1 MIRDANNVHRRT
13 EFEIFEQIDFAA
25 GPDPGKIRVSLPAH
39 SAVNRGGPTGVTYG
53 GPPSCEMRGRELI
66 EAFVLGVIG
75 NVLSNY
81 ISGLLTNRQTERN
94 RGELVALIESKVKE
108 NRALESRQAMGVAV
122 RELDAVV
129 GKDRDLTWR
138 DDRLVIRPSGRI
150 RKTLPDPQAALEELV
165 NSVAAR
171 RRELGLP
178 LTAEVPV
185 PGPTAAP
192 AAGSG
197 AAVAGS
203 GNAPAEGDL
212 LPPDESAPAHSAPDL
227 RAEILGLPAEVLREK
242 ERRRRES
249 GRD

>member
-1 MIRDANNVHRRT
+1 M
-13 EFEIFEQIDFAA
+13 
-25 GPDPGKIRVSLPAH
+25 
-39 SAVNRGGPTGVTYG
+39 
-53 GPPSCEMRGRELI
+53 I

-94 RGELVALIESKVKE
+94 RGEIVALIESKVKE

-150 RKTLPDPQAALEELV
+150 RRSLPDPQAALEELV

-178 LTAEVPV
+178 LAAGEP
-185 PGPTAAP
+185 AP
-192 AAGSG
+192 APGAPPMGGS

-203 GNAPAEGDL
+203 GSEPAEGDL
-212 LPPDESAPAHSAPDL
+212 IPPDRPAPAGSAPDL
-227 RAEILGLPAEVLREK
+227 RAEVLGLPAEVLREK

-249 GRD
+249 GRG

>member
-1 MIRDANNVHRRT
+1 MDMRTGDAAFCGEPSSSARRPIRWFVFTR
-13 EFEIFEQIDFAA
+13 
-25 GPDPGKIRVSLPAH
+25 
-39 SAVNRGGPTGVTYG
+39 
-53 GPPSCEMRGRELI
+53 MRGRELI

-81 ISGLLTNRQTERN
+81 ISGLLSNRQTERN
-94 RGELVALIESKVKE
+94 RGELVALIESKVKQ

-129 GKDRDLTWR
+129 DKDRDLTWR

-150 RKTLPDPQAALEELV
+150 RKTLPEPQAALEELV
-165 NSVAAR
+165 NSVTAR

-178 LTAEVPV
+178 LTGDEA
-185 PGPTAAP
+185 
-192 AAGSG
+192 AAGSAG
-197 AAVAGS
+197 AAAAVPRDPGAVSGEGAAVSGDGAVAGS
-203 GNAPAEGDL
+203 GNAPAAGDL
-212 LPPDESAPAHSAPDL
+212 IPADASAPDDSRPDL

-249 GRD
+249 GA

>member
-1 MIRDANNVHRRT
+1 
-13 EFEIFEQIDFAA
+13 
-25 GPDPGKIRVSLPAH
+25 
-39 SAVNRGGPTGVTYG
+39 
-53 GPPSCEMRGRELI
+53 MRGPELI

-81 ISGLLTNRQTERN
+81 ISGLLSNRQTERN
-94 RGELVALIESKVKE
+94 RGELVALIESRIKE

-129 GKDRDLTWR
+129 DKDRDLTWR

-165 NSVAAR
+165 NSVTAR

-178 LTAEVPV
+178 LTGDEAGG
-185 PGPTAAP
+185 GPA
-192 AAGSG
+192 G
-197 AAVAGS
+197 AAAAVSGGPADVSGEGAMAGS
-203 GNAPAEGDL
+203 GNAPAAGDL
-212 LPPDESAPAHSAPDL
+212 IPPEPAAPGDSRPDL

-249 GRD
+249 GA

>member
-1 MIRDANNVHRRT
+1 MDTETRDAAFCGEPSSPGRR
-13 EFEIFEQIDFAA
+13 
-25 GPDPGKIRVSLPAH
+25 PIRWFVFT
-39 SAVNRGGPTGVTYG
+39 R
-53 GPPSCEMRGRELI
+53 MRGPELI

-81 ISGLLTNRQTERN
+81 ISGLLSNRQTERN
-94 RGELVALIESKVKE
+94 RGELVALIESRIKQ

-129 GKDRDLTWR
+129 DKDRDLTWR

-150 RKTLPDPQAALEELV
+150 RKTLPEPQAALEELV
-165 NSVAAR
+165 NSVTAR

-178 LTAEVPV
+178 LTGDE
-185 PGPTAAP
+185 AATGSAG
-192 AAGSG
+192 AAGTVSG
-197 AAVAGS
+197 GATAVSGERAMAGS
-203 GNAPAEGDL
+203 GNAPAAGDL
-212 LPPDESAPAHSAPDL
+212 IPADDSAPDDSRPDL

-249 GRD
+249 GT